1 MGPGV
6 AFLVSSSHQSGP
18 SRAQDFD
25 RRSKGLGGAFRGD
38 TSWEVR
44 AHVRSPGPQTQETL
58 SRAQEDNVMLC
69 IFDIDANSGHNGDMP
84 LRQLHPYL
92 LTGRRNGI
100 IPARAN
106 DNAPKAR
113 GRIMIS

>member
-25 RRSKGLGGAFRGD
+25 RRSKGQGEAFRGD

-58 SRAQEDNVMLC
+58 SPAQEDNAMLC

-92 LTGRRNGI
+92 LTGRRHGI
-100 IPARAN
+100 IPAN
-106 DNAPKAR
+106 VKAPKAR